1 MEPVFLKA
9 GDLAAETD
17 FLELCVAA
25 ERISGRE
32 TVAGAQ
38 RIRCL
43 WRIYPLTREAR
54 TSFLVSGV
62 ELHGQTLVCFDKNPY
77 ILRGGSEAPT
87 TKLYV
92 SDIPISVDNGE
103 IRNLLGR
110 LGCTIRSPLVSE
122 RARNKDGKLTRFLT
136 GRRFVFIEIPSSPL
150 QRTVEVGP
158 FRATLYHKEMK
169 SKDPKC
175 GKCLQTGHVASTCN
189 SNIVCRSCFKS
200 GHMAK
205 DGKCEN
211 LNTPGENTTVP
222 PPPPPPPTRTNGRA
236 QPTSRST
243 EGASG
248 TTGVRGPAAGTE
260 RSKRTRS
267 ASRSPESEK
276 HENKKREK
284 MHVSRADSFFR
295 RFMPQTTNVRW
306 EKEQQQEAKEDGT

>member
-9 GDLAAETD
+9 EDLASETNV
-17 FLELCVAA
+17 LELCVAA

-32 TVAGAQ
+32 TIAGAQ
-38 RIRCL
+38 RIRGL
-43 WRIYPLTREAR
+43 WRVYPLTREAQ
-54 TSFLVSGV
+54 TSLLVSGV
-62 ELHGQTLVCFDKNPY
+62 ELHGQTVVCFNKNPY

-87 TKLYV
+87 TKLYI

-103 IRNLLGR
+103 IRNLER

-150 QRTVEVGP
+150 QRSVEVGP

-211 LNTPGENTTVP
+211 LNTLGENTTVP
-222 PPPPPPPTRTNGRA
+222 PPPPPPPTRTNGWV
-236 QPTSRST
+236 QPASYST

-276 HENKKREK
+276 HEKKK
-284 MHVSRADSFFR
+284 KKVHVLAVHA
-295 RFMPQTTNVRW
+295 TNNQR